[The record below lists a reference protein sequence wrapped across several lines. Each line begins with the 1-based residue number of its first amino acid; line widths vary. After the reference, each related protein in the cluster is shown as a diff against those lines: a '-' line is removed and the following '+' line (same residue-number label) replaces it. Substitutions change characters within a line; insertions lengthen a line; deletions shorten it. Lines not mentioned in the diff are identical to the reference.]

1 MKELC
6 MASFHK
12 RENAIVNKYDINKS
26 FEDFWLNDN
35 NISPIIEYFNN
46 TLLLDPSYEH
56 RTYL

>member
-1 MKELC
+1 

-35 NISPIIEYFNN
+35 NIAQS
-46 TLLLDPSYEH
+46 
-56 RTYL
+56 